1 MSFAI
6 SHWPRH
12 WIYLQNIKSTK
23 KNFFNLT
30 HFTHYEMLDT
40 LNYFLFGNIQTQN
53 NVKNYKLHGN
63 VDSKLNITENVYIN
77 KLNTTFN
84 ELNTF

>member
-1 MSFAI
+1 
-6 SHWPRH
+6 
-12 WIYLQNIKSTK
+12 
-23 KNFFNLT
+23 
-30 HFTHYEMLDT
+30 MLDT
-40 LNYFLFGNIQTQN
+40 LYYFLFGNIQTQN

-63 VDSKLNITENVYIN
+63 VDSKLNIIENVYIN